1 MTVAP
6 GSERL
11 TMGRGQKPGAVR
23 KAEARPPAPDPVS
36 QVAANLGARVS
47 ATSGA

>member
-6 GSERL
+6 DADWH
-11 TMGRGQKPGAVR
+11 TTGRGPMPSAVR
-23 KAEARPPAPDPVS
+23 KAEARPPAPDLAP
-36 QVAANLGARVS
+36 QVAADLEARVN